1 MRVLWPNLSIWCDE
15 RYQDDEN
22 GFEYE
27 NTRIVEFKGH
37 IVAYRAPVLENNQ
50 LGLEEKAPIHVADVV
65 IMVEEI
71 WFYQL
76 QVATLGDT
84 TVKNN
89 YHGGAM
95 LAPHGTSREMSGN
108 VGTRKSDPPDVS
120 QMDKRGQE

>member
-65 IMVEEI
+65 RMVEENCL
-71 WFYQL
+71 YQSQL
-76 QVATLGDT
+76 ATSGDT
-84 TVKNN
+84 TLKNN
-89 YHGGAM
+89 YHGHRM
-95 LAPHGTSREMSGN
+95 VRLER
-108 VGTRKSDPPDVS
+108 
-120 QMDKRGQE
+120 